1 MNICVCMFFNHLHSA
16 MAAVWPHKIK
26 KLINIILLSNLT
38 CITMITKQTN
48 ISYTITLSPK
58 VDNGVGPWSY
68 DITVLYKSAYKYC
81 YFTLSSKWSWGMTK
95 ITLITKLY
103 SALLIYLWWILRT
116 FRPARCKTDCTA
128 GCRTGCEIAVWCQ
141 FYTCSPRDQSCRQF
155 LIMAWRLRTRL
166 RVLHNNSAAAIH
178 PLQPPMF
185 KLLCFNDT

>member
-1 MNICVCMFFNHLHSA
+1 MNSGTVWISVCVMFFNHLHSA

-81 YFTLSSKWSWGMTK
+81 FLPSVANDPEGWQK
-95 ITLITKLY
+95 LHRLQNATKLP
-103 SALLIYLWWILRT
+103 SLSLLLINNFNKCREKTHNFWRSIQCDLWNT
-116 FRPARCKTDCTA
+116 
-128 GCRTGCEIAVWCQ
+128 
-141 FYTCSPRDQSCRQF
+141 TC
-155 LIMAWRLRTRL
+155 L
-166 RVLHNNSAAAIH
+166 
-178 PLQPPMF
+178 
-185 KLLCFNDT
+185 